1 MSSGQNI
8 RCDISGQE
16 FDSFNALKE
25 YVRSETEDKKH
36 KNNQGFDAHLQ
47 YWRSLISRVLAV
59 LLDAALICPAPGAGA
74 RLMKGGISDV
84 IIQAP
89 KSQRTNRRFF
99 IPPILQQ

>member
-59 LLDAALICPAPGAGA
+59 LLDAALI
-74 RLMKGGISDV
+74 
-84 IIQAP
+84 
-89 KSQRTNRRFF
+89 
-99 IPPILQQ
+99 